1 MVKLFLNYRFYHLLY
16 RANASRRE
24 EEKNRKI
31 RWWRTW
37 RKGKLIFFSFFF
49 FWENVLFT
57 SYVIRWCRKTFK
69 GNSQK
74 QPFTDVL
81 QNMYSLCW
89 SLFLIKLQAWR
100 SVFLLKKRFQR
111 KCLPVNTATF
121 LRIPILT
128 GASAY
133 GCFWSYFRK

>member
-24 EEKNRKI
+24 EEKKRKI

-49 FWENVLFT
+49 CWENVLFT

-74 QPFTDVL
+74 QPLTDVL

-100 SVFLLKKRFQR
+100 SVFLLKKEIPTQVFACEYCDIF
-111 KCLPVNTATF
+111 KNTYF
-121 LRIPILT
+121 D
-128 GASAY
+128 
-133 GCFWSYFRK
+133 WSICIWLLLELL

>member
-1 MVKLFLNYRFYHLLY
+1 MVKLFLNCRFYHLLY

-24 EEKNRKI
+24 EEKKRKI

-100 SVFLLKKRFQR
+100 SVFLLKKEIPTQVFACEYCDIF
-111 KCLPVNTATF
+111 KNTYF
-121 LRIPILT
+121 D
-128 GASAY
+128 
-133 GCFWSYFRK
+133 WSICIWLLLELL

>member
-100 SVFLLKKRFQR
+100 SVFLLKKEIPTQVFACEYCDIF
-111 KCLPVNTATF
+111 KNTYF
-121 LRIPILT
+121 D
-128 GASAY
+128 
-133 GCFWSYFRK
+133 WSICIWLLLELL

>member
-24 EEKNRKI
+24 EEKKRKI

-57 SYVIRWCRKTFK
+57 SCVIRWCRKTFK

-100 SVFLLKKRFQR
+100 SVFLLKKEIPTQVFACEYCDIF
-111 KCLPVNTATF
+111 KNTYF
-121 LRIPILT
+121 D
-128 GASAY
+128 
-133 GCFWSYFRK
+133 WSICIWLLLELL